1 MSKKYVYFWGNGQ
14 AEGNSKMKDLL
25 GGKGANLAEMTQLG
39 LPVPPGFTIS
49 TEMCDYYW
57 KNGKVFPESL
67 KKEVSEAIERLE
79 KVTGKKMGDN
89 KNPLL
94 VSVRSGASISMPGMM
109 DTILNLGL
117 NDESVEGLAV
127 LTENPR
133 FAYDAYRRFMQMF
146 GDVALG
152 IDHSKF
158 EKRLDQVKESKGVK
172 NDTDLDAEDLKEVV
186 KLYKELY
193 KEENQE
199 FPQDPVEQL
208 WIATEAVFGSWMNE
222 RAIKYRAIN
231 GIKEGELL
239 GTAVNIC
246 SMVFGN
252 MGDTSGTGVC
262 FTRDPNTGENIKYG
276 EYLPNAQGEDVVAG
290 IRTPYPMEKL
300 NEINSAA
307 YTQLTTIMEKLEKHF
322 KDMQDIEFTVER
334 GNLYFLQT
342 RNGKRTAAASVKI
355 AVDMVKEGLITKSEA
370 VMRVKPA
377 DIEKLLHPTFDLDG
391 LAKADFM
398 GKGLPASPGAASGVA
413 VFSADDAEKLA
424 AEGTPVILVRPETS
438 PEDVGGMNAAEGILT
453 SKGGM
458 TSHAAV
464 VARGMGKTAI
474 VGAET
479 IIINEETKTATGNG
493 ITIKEGDWISV
504 DGTEGKAYAGKI
516 KSIKPEGLSG
526 EISDLLEYA
535 DELADLGVR
544 ANADIP
550 RDAKVAKEFGA
561 KGIGLCR
568 TEHMFFEGDRIKK
581 MRKMIVAKTVEQR
594 EKALEDLLPLQK
606 EDFEGLFEAME
617 GYSVTIRYLDP
628 PLHEFVPTEEEQIN
642 EIAPEL
648 GLTSDE
654 LKTVVEELHE
664 FNPMMGHRGCRLAVT
679 YPEIAVMQT
688 KAVITAAIDV
698 VKKGKKVKPE
708 IMIPLVGKAEELSSL
723 RKLVEETADAIIKE
737 SGIALEYKVGTM
749 IEVPR
754 AAVTADEIAEYAD
767 FFSFGTN
774 DLTQLTLGFSRDDY
788 GKYIKE
794 YLAQGIY
801 ESDPFQH
808 IDRKGV
814 GRMMKMALDYGRD
827 VNPYLK
833 TGICGEHGGDPE
845 SIEFAHLVG
854 VDYVSCS
861 PYRVPVA
868 RLAAAQA
875 ALKFKRRKKV
885 ND

>member
-1 MSKKYVYFWGNGQ
+1 
-14 AEGNSKMKDLL
+14 
-25 GGKGANLAEMTQLG
+25 NLAEMTQLG

-172 NDTDLDAEDLKEVV
+172 NDTDLDAEDLKKVV

-355 AVDMVKEGLITKSEA
+355 AVDMVKEGLINKSEA

-413 VFSADDAEKLA
+413 VFFADDAEKLA

-526 EISDLLEYA
+526 EISELLEYA

-550 RDAKVAKEFGA
+550 RDAKVAREFGA

-594 EKALEDLLPLQK
+594 EKALADLLPLQK
-606 EDFEGLFEAME
+606 EDFEGLFESME

-648 GLTSDE
+648 GITSDE
-654 LKTVVEELHE
+654 LKAVVEELHE

-708 IMIPLVGKAEELSSL
+708 IMIPLVGKVEELSSL

-754 AAVTADEIAEYAD
+754 AAVTADEIAKYSD

-774 DLTQLTLGFSRDDY
+774 DLTQLTLGFS
-788 GKYIKE
+788 
-794 YLAQGIY
+794 
-801 ESDPFQH
+801 
-808 IDRKGV
+808 
-814 GRMMKMALDYGRD
+814 
-827 VNPYLK
+827 
-833 TGICGEHGGDPE
+833 
-845 SIEFAHLVG
+845 
-854 VDYVSCS
+854 
-861 PYRVPVA
+861 
-868 RLAAAQA
+868 
-875 ALKFKRRKKV
+875 
-885 ND
+885 

>member
-14 AEGNSKMKDLL
+14 AEGNSKMKGLL

-152 IDHSKF
+152 IEHSKF

-172 NDTDLDAEDLKEVV
+172 NDTDLDAEDLKKVV

-355 AVDMVKEGLITKSEA
+355 AVDMVKEGLINKSEA

-413 VFSADDAEKLA
+413 VFFADDAEKLA

-526 EISDLLEYA
+526 EISELLEYA

-550 RDAKVAKEFGA
+550 RDAKVAREFGA

-594 EKALEDLLPLQK
+594 EKALADLLPLQK
-606 EDFEGLFEAME
+606 EDFEGLFESME

-648 GLTSDE
+648 GITSDE
-654 LKTVVEELHE
+654 LKAVVEELHE

-708 IMIPLVGKAEELSSL
+708 IMIPLVGKVEELSSL

-754 AAVTADEIAEYAD
+754 AAVTADEIAKYAD

-875 ALKFKRRKKV
+875 ALTFKRRKKV